1 MALTTSEL
9 DILRFIQKHKKA
21 TPADFIRGTAELG
34 DDSRVSIRKAMIRLE
49 QQGFLTSEPAGG
61 LARSYS
67 IAPNVQKV
75 DFDKMGTI

>member
-21 TPADFIRGTAELG
+21 TPAEFIKGTNLG

-49 QQGFLTSEPAGG
+49 SQGFLFSEPAGG

-75 DFDKMGTI
+75 DFSKMESL